1 MTPLQPECSDHV
13 LLYSQLGQRSVHHA
27 LLGFDLSTTFKN
39 TCTKE
44 KVEPWSRM
52 TASPNLHQ
60 GALRCTA
67 DSDPEGPAQGLGKAH
82 PGTSVKRRCKSSTSR
97 WVCVPVK
104 GKLREATWLPKLWK
118 KLQEEMLQ
126 RGAQREETRSTVQTF
141 RQDVDNISLAFLD
154 LEHKVDALQ
163 EKIDFLKKTA
173 TMIKAVSCRPRF
185 RGSTGKLGC
194 MFRSQNSQELC
205 GMYGR
210 RIKCGCQETLG
221 GCRMVQVQVCYLCRA
236 LLN

>member
-104 GKLREATWLPKLWK
+104 VSSGKQPDFPSSGRSCKRRCFREELRGK
-118 KLQEEMLQ
+118 KLGALCKLSDRMLTIFLWPSLTLNIKWMPCKK
-126 RGAQREETRSTVQTF
+126 RLTF
-141 RQDVDNISLAFLD
+141 
-154 LEHKVDALQ
+154 
-163 EKIDFLKKTA
+163 
-173 TMIKAVSCRPRF
+173 
-185 RGSTGKLGC
+185 
-194 MFRSQNSQELC
+194 
-205 GMYGR
+205 
-210 RIKCGCQETLG
+210 
-221 GCRMVQVQVCYLCRA
+221 
-236 LLN
+236 

>member
-1 MTPLQPECSDHV
+1 
-13 LLYSQLGQRSVHHA
+13 
-27 LLGFDLSTTFKN
+27 
-39 TCTKE
+39 
-44 KVEPWSRM
+44 
-52 TASPNLHQ
+52 
-60 GALRCTA
+60 
-67 DSDPEGPAQGLGKAH
+67 
-82 PGTSVKRRCKSSTSR
+82 
-97 WVCVPVK
+97 
-104 GKLREATWLPKLWK
+104 
-118 KLQEEMLQ
+118 MLQ
-126 RGAQREETRSTVQTF
+126 RGAQREETRSTLQTF
-141 RQDVDNISLAFLD
+141 RQNVDNISLAFLD

-236 LLN
+236 LLNQSNDALRQVQQKLEYQNQVQSLTCKVHGLKELMCLWRSTCMKWKRTLLWKLLTTMTQLASCRMRFRTGRNGPSPPRISGPVECQHTLIFRSSRKLLEGKERRVFLGSSQIFPL